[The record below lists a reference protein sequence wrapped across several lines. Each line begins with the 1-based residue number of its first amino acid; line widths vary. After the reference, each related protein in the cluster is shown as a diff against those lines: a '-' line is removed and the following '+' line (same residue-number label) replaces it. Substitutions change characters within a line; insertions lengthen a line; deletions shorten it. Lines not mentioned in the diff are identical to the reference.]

1 MATAKKQPSGNYK
14 VRVYSH
20 TDENGKQHYKSFTA
34 PTKPEAEQMAA
45 AFSGNADRVQRA
57 DLTVYEAIDGFIT
70 AKEGV
75 LSPSTVLN
83 YRRMQKNVFGPIASR
98 KIRKL
103 TTAEIQGFVSD
114 LSKKHSPKYVR
125 NIYGLLSASLT
136 LYMPEKVF
144 RIKLPTKQKKRVTM
158 NSSGVIVDLFNLASV
173 RLKICIG
180 LAAFSSLRRG
190 EICALKYKD
199 ISGNMI
205 HVHADMIEGPDGWT
219 YKETPKTSDSD
230 RFVQIPEAIVELI
243 GSGDP
248 EEFIVG
254 WLPSTVTK
262 EFIILRNSLN
272 LTIKFHDLRS
282 YYASIGATMIPDV
295 YLASFGGW
303 SKSSKVMKD
312 VYQKEIADLS
322 KMYADKLTGF
332 FDVLLTG
339 PSKEFLDALLS
350 GHVLGHESASPMAET
365 PKTKD
370 SENV

>member
-1 MATAKKQPSGNYK
+1 MPTAKKQPSGNYK

-20 TDENGKQHYKSFTA
+20 TDENGRQHYKAFTA
-34 PTKPEAEQMAA
+34 ATKAEAEQMAA
-45 AFSGNADRVQRA
+45 AFAGTADRIERA
-57 DLTVYEAIDGFIT
+57 DLTVSEALSGYIK
-70 AKEGV
+70 AKEGI

-98 KIRKL
+98 KIKKL
-103 TTAEIQGFVSD
+103 TTAELQAFVSE

-144 RIKLPTKQKKRVTM
+144 RVKLPTKQKKRVTM
-158 NSSGVIVDLFNLASV
+158 NDSGVIVDLFNLASD

-199 ISGNMI
+199 LTGNII
-205 HVHADMIEGPDGWT
+205 HVHADMIEGVNGWT

-272 LTIKFHDLRS
+272 LTIKFHGLRS
-282 YYASIGATMIPDV
+282 YYASIGATMVPDV

-303 SKSSKVMKD
+303 SKSSQVMKD
-312 VYQKEIADLS
+312 VYQKEISDLS
-322 KMYADKLTGF
+322 KVYSDKLTGY
-332 FDVLLTG
+332 FD
-339 PSKEFLDALLS
+339 SLLS
-350 GHVLGHESASPMAET
+350 GHVLGHESAPAVTEAA
-365 PKTKD
+365 KTGD
-370 SENV
+370 SESV

>member
-1 MATAKKQPSGNYK
+1 MPTAKKQPSGNYK

-20 TDENGKQHYKSFTA
+20 TDEQGKQHYKAFTA
-34 PTKPEAEQMAA
+34 ATKAEAEQMAA
-45 AFSGNADRVQRA
+45 AFSGTADRIARA
-57 DLTVYEAIDGFIT
+57 DLTVYEAIDGYIS
-70 AKEGV
+70 AKEGI

-98 KIRKL
+98 KIKKL
-103 TTAEIQGFVSD
+103 TTAELQAFVSE
-114 LSKKHSPKYVR
+114 LSKQHSPKYVR
-125 NIYGLLSASLT
+125 NIYGLLSASLS

-144 RIKLPTKQKKRVTM
+144 RVKLPTKQKKRVTM
-158 NSSGVIVDLFNLASV
+158 NASGVIIDLFNHASD

-199 ISGNMI
+199 VTGNMI
-205 HVHADMIEGPDGWT
+205 HVHADMIEGVNGWT

-230 RFVQIPEAIVELI
+230 RFVQIPDAIVDLI

-248 EEFIVG
+248 EAFIVG

-262 EFIILRNSLN
+262 EFIILRNSLG
-272 LTIKFHDLRS
+272 LTIKFHGLRS

-303 SKSSKVMKD
+303 SKSSQVMKD
-312 VYQKEIADLS
+312 VYQKEISDLS
-322 KMYADKLTGF
+322 KVYSDKLTGYF
-332 FDVLLTG
+332 
-339 PSKEFLDALLS
+339 DALLT
-350 GHVLGHESASPMAET
+350 GHVLGHEFPPAVTET
-365 PKTKD
+365 AKTGD
-370 SENV
+370 SESV